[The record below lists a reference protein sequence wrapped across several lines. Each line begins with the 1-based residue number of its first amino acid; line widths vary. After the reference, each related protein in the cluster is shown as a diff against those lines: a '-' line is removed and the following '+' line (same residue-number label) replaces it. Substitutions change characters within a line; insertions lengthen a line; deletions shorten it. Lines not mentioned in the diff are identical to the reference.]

1 MQPGIKHSDI
11 NISPYLCS
19 SKVNYNYNENT
30 QINVNNKKGHNKNNS

>member
-1 MQPGIKHSDI
+1 MQQPGIKHSDI

-30 QINVNNKKGHNKNNS
+30 